1 MTIIV
6 LIVILPV
13 VLVVLLFGRPTH
25 HVYSYTISKGT
36 AAAVATGNDVA
47 DPLPSELNVEVGDT
61 LEVTNNDVATHSY
74 TFLVLRPGE
83 TGRYTFKR
91 TGVFEAT
98 CTVKGLETVIITV
111 T

>member
-1 MTIIV
+1 M
-6 LIVILPV
+6 
-13 VLVVLLFGRPTH
+13 LVVLLFGRPTH

-36 AAAVATGNDVA
+36 IAAVAAGNDVA
-47 DPLPSELNVEVGDT
+47 NPLPSELNVEVGDT

>member
-1 MTIIV
+1 

-13 VLVVLLFGRPTH
+13 VLVVLLFGRPSH

-36 AAAVATGNDVA
+36 AAAVAAGNDVA
-47 DPLPSELNVEVGDT
+47 NPLPSELNVEVGDT
-61 LEVTNNDVATHSY
+61 LEVTNNDIATHSY
-74 TFLVLRPGE
+74 TVLVLRPGE

>member
-1 MTIIV
+1 
-6 LIVILPV
+6 

-36 AAAVATGNDVA
+36 AAAVAAGNDVA
-47 DPLPSELNVEVGDT
+47 NPLPSELNVEVGDT
-61 LEVTNNDVATHSY
+61 LEVTNNDIATHSY

>member
-1 MTIIV
+1 

-13 VLVVLLFGRPTH
+13 VLVVVLMGRPSH
-25 HVYSYTISKGT
+25 HVYSYTITKGT
-36 AAAVATGNDVA
+36 AAAVAAGSAVEN
-47 DPLPSELNVEVGDT
+47 PLPSELNVEVGDT
-61 LEVTNNDVATHSY
+61 LEVTNNDVATHTY

-91 TGVFEAT
+91 TGRFEAT
-98 CTVKGLETVIITV
+98 CTVMGRETIITV

>member
-1 MTIIV
+1 M
-6 LIVILPV
+6 
-13 VLVVLLFGRPTH
+13 GRPSH
-25 HVYSYTISKGT
+25 HLYSYTITKGT
-36 AAAVATGNDVA
+36 AAAVAAGIAVE

-61 LEVTNNDVATHSY
+61 LEVTNNDIATHTY

-91 TGVFEAT
+91 TGIFEAT
-98 CTVKGLETVIITV
+98 CTVKGHETVIITV